1 MAYPIP
7 IIRNEMPLE
16 SIRNYSFQQFFDIF
30 GCTKLD
36 ISSFWLISSGYDE
49 NNNKKYVHLII
60 RACQLRPFFGA
71 HLISLLPEKE
81 GDPMRNVWVN
91 SLTHLR
97 RQIFNFKDRL
107 SFERSTYII
116 PYTDG
121 SVLIR
126 LKSIRSFL
134 HLPVVP
140 CPGKDIHVPRQVR
153 RKPHVK
159 QHLLETC
166 MQNMIT
172 YLDREKN
179 QAMEDT
185 LNELKAFTSSYCDK
199 LLELNK
205 AEKVG
210 IINRVNTT

>member
-1 MAYPIP
+1 MSQPKYFSSPIHVL
-7 IIRNEMPLE
+7 RNEMSLN
-16 SIRNYSFQQFFDIF
+16 SIRNYSFQQFIDIF
-30 GCTKLD
+30 GSTKLD
-36 ISSFWLISSGYDE
+36 ISDFWLISSGYDE
-49 NNNKKYVHLII
+49 DNNKKYVHLII
-60 RACQLRPFFGA
+60 RACRVRPFFGP

-81 GDPMRNVWVN
+81 GDPMRNLWVN

-107 SFERSTYII
+107 SFERSTYIV
-116 PYTDG
+116 PFKDG
-121 SVLIR
+121 EVLIR

-134 HLPVVP
+134 HIPVQNAFSATGSGGLPRP
-140 CPGKDIHVPRQVR
+140 VR

-179 QAMEDT
+179 QTTEET
-185 LNELKAFTSSYCDK
+185 LNELKTFTSNYCDHLIK
-199 LLELNK
+199 FNK
-205 AEKVG
+205 ENV
-210 IINRVNTT
+210 

>member
-1 MAYPIP
+1 MANCRHPPIHVL
-7 IIRNEMPLE
+7 RNEMSLN
-16 SIRNYSFQQFFDIF
+16 SIRNYSFQQFIDIF
-30 GCTKLD
+30 GSTKLD
-36 ISSFWLISSGYDE
+36 ISDFWLISSGYDE

-60 RACQLRPFFGA
+60 RACQVRPFFGP

-81 GDPMRNVWVN
+81 GDPMRNMWVN

-107 SFERSTYII
+107 SFERSTYIV
-116 PYTDG
+116 PFSDG
-121 SVLIR
+121 EVLIR

-134 HLPVVP
+134 HIPVTNNNLL
-140 CPGKDIHVPRQVR
+140 HHSAPRPIR

-179 QAMEDT
+179 QSTEET
-185 LNELKAFTSSYCDK
+185 LNELKLFTANYCDNLIK
-199 LLELNK
+199 FNK
-205 AEKVG
+205 ENA
-210 IINRVNTT
+210 

>member
-1 MAYPIP
+1 MNTSKFTCPPIHVL
-7 IIRNEMPLE
+7 RNEMSLN
-16 SIRNYSFQQFFDIF
+16 SIRNYSFQQFIDIF
-30 GCTKLD
+30 GSTKLD
-36 ISSFWLISSGYDE
+36 ISDFWLISSGYDE

-60 RACQLRPFFGA
+60 RACRVRPFFGP

-81 GDPMRNVWVN
+81 GDPMRNLWVN

-107 SFERSTYII
+107 SFERSTYIV
-116 PYTDG
+116 PFTDG
-121 SVLIR
+121 EVLIR

-134 HLPVVP
+134 HIPLHPHSSLQ
-140 CPGKDIHVPRQVR
+140 GTAGTPRPVR

-179 QAMEDT
+179 QTTEET
-185 LNELKAFTSSYCDK
+185 LNELKAFTTSYCDNLIK
-199 LLELNK
+199 FNK
-205 AEKVG
+205 ENV
-210 IINRVNTT
+210 